1 MGQILFGIFNRQ
13 REQRRISN
21 DLQETMV
28 IAYDALREAVDIED
42 PVRKHHEM
50 HMKLTQLS
58 LALHDVYPTFPQ
70 EKESLFVDFV
80 AASLERK
87 PYCEALQNVIEDH
100 IRACP
105 DTPAAKFD
113 FMTFLLAPK
122 FMADFTRKR
131 RGR

>member
-1 MGQILFGIFNRQ
+1 MFGYFTKR
-13 REQRRISN
+13 REKRRISD

-28 IAYDALREAVDIED
+28 LAYDALREAVDIRD
-42 PVRKHHEM
+42 PHQKHHEM

-70 EKESLFVDFV
+70 EKESIFVDFV

-87 PYCEALQNVIEDH
+87 PYCGEIQNIIEEH

-105 DTPAAKFD
+105 DIPAAKFD
-113 FMTFLLAPK
+113 FMTYLLAPK
-122 FMADFTRKR
+122 FMEDFAQKR
-131 RGR
+131 QRSK